1 MTPFFPD
8 LNVWLALSVSGH
20 PHSAR
25 AWRWLERAPSET
37 RLYFSRYTQL
47 GLLRL
52 LTNPAVMGE
61 QTLTV
66 RKAWSV
72 YDQWDDD
79 PRVEFH
85 ADSRGL
91 DAEFRDATRP
101 FANQLASKAIGDCY
115 LLAFAKSAR
124 SVLVTFDVGLHGHAQ
139 RQGAKSVIPE

>member
-20 PHSAR
+20 PHCAR
-25 AWRWLERAPSET
+25 AWRWLDRAPSET

-72 YDQWDDD
+72 YDQWGDDS
-79 PRVEFH
+79 RVEFH
-85 ADSRGL
+85 PDPRGL
-91 DAEFRDATRP
+91 DVEFRDATKP

-115 LLAFAKSAR
+115 LLAFAKSAQ
-124 SVLVTFDVGLHGHAQ
+124 SVLVTFDAGLRGHAE
-139 RQGAKSVIPE
+139 RHGAKSVVPE